1 MISADLLRDDALGLL
16 AGALT
21 TVAFVPQI
29 VRIARTRSA
38 YDISWLLFGI
48 LGVGSMLWLWYGIRL
63 RSLPLIVTNV
73 LTLSLQITIF
83 ALKWRYGRGAARH
96 GVELSMKETR

>member
-1 MISADLLRDDALGLL
+1 MSSEFIRDDMLGLL

-21 TVAFVPQI
+21 AVAFVPQI

-48 LGVGSMLWLWYGIRL
+48 LGLGSMLWLWYGIRIG
-63 RSLPLIVTNV
+63 SLPLMATNV
-73 LTLSLQITIF
+73 LTLSLQVTIF
-83 ALKWRYGRGAARH
+83 ALKWRYGRGDPRRH
-96 GVELSMKETR
+96 PDHSIKGTR